1 MSNHSEDLDI
11 TGKLVIRKNGEVVQE
26 VPNVVVNAGKG
37 YVADRMKNNSTVMSA
52 MAVGTSNASSTDAT
66 KTALVGTELGRVSSG
81 NFTTAVDTSA
91 RTVTYQ
97 GTFGT
102 GTGTGSIQEAGIF
115 NSTSAGSGTM
125 LCRTTFPVVTKGASD
140 TLTID
145 WVITIS

>member
-1 MSNHSEDLDI
+1 MSNHSEGLDI
-11 TGKLVIRKNGEVVQE
+11 TGKLVVKKNGEVVRE
-26 VPNVVVNAGKG
+26 IPNVVNAGKG
-37 YVADRMKNNSTVMSA
+37 YVADRMKNSTTVMNA
-52 MAVGTSNASSTDAT
+52 MAVGTSDASSSDAT
-66 KTALVGTELGRVSSG
+66 KTALVGTELGRVSSS
-81 NFTTAVDTSA
+81 NFSTTVSTSA

-102 GTGTGSIQEAGIF
+102 GTGTGSIKEAGIF
-115 NSTSAGSGTM
+115 NSTTASSGTM

>member
-1 MSNHSEDLDI
+1 MSNHSEGLDI
-11 TGKLVIRKNGEVVQE
+11 TGKLVVKKNGKVVRE
-26 VPNVVVNAGKG
+26 IPNVVVNAGKG
-37 YVADRMKNNSTVMSA
+37 YVADRMKNSTTVMNA
-52 MAVGTSNASSTDAT
+52 MAVGTSDASPSDAT
-66 KTALVGTELGRVSSG
+66 KTALVGTELGRVSGS
-81 NFTTAVDTSA
+81 NFTTTVDTSA

-102 GTGTGSIQEAGIF
+102 GTGSIKEAGIF

-125 LCRTTFPVVTKGASD
+125 LCRTTFAVVTKGASD

>member
-1 MSNHSEDLDI
+1 MSNHSEGLDI
-11 TGKLVIRKNGEVVQE
+11 TGKLVVKKNGEVVRE
-26 VPNVVVNAGKG
+26 IPNVVVNAGKG
-37 YVADRMKNNSTVMSA
+37 YVADRMKNSTTVMNA
-52 MAVGTSNASSTDAT
+52 MAVGTSDASSSDAT
-66 KTALVGTELGRVSSG
+66 KTALVGTELGRVSSS
-81 NFTTAVDTSA
+81 NFTTTVSTSA

-102 GTGTGSIQEAGIF
+102 GTGTGSIKEAGIF
-115 NSTSAGSGTM
+115 NSTSASSGTM

>member
-1 MSNHSEDLDI
+1 MSNHSEGLDI
-11 TGKLVIRKNGEVVQE
+11 TGKLVVKKNGEVVRE
-26 VPNVVVNAGKG
+26 IPNVVVNAGKG
-37 YVADRMKNNSTVMSA
+37 YVADRMKNSTTVMNA
-52 MAVGTSNASSTDAT
+52 MAVGTSDASSSDAT
-66 KTALVGTELGRVSSG
+66 KTALVGTELGRVSSS
-81 NFTTAVDTSA
+81 NFTTTVSTSA

-102 GTGTGSIQEAGIF
+102 GTGTGSIKEAGIF
-115 NSTSAGSGTM
+115 NSTTASSGTM